1 MSSDPTGSTGELDDE
16 SVASPPT
23 VAWSV
28 PADAVA
34 VIGYTVVV
42 EGVIVSGLSGV
53 TPLRA
58 ALGVPFALFLPGYAL
73 CSALFPA
80 RTAPLTGRDG
90 AVLRGPIRGDGLFWP
105 DRVALSFG
113 VSLACL
119 PVVALVLGVSGLGY
133 APAVVAAAL
142 GSVVVSGTV
151 VGTVRRAR
159 LPPGDRYRVPYR
171 RWVDEAREALVGG
184 DALDTGLNLTL
195 VVLVVLAVGTLGYAL
210 VSPPAAES
218 YSGFQLLAEGE
229 DGDLVA
235 DDYPREFDP
244 GESRQLYVGIDN
256 HEGSTTRYTVVA
268 ELQRVETAE
277 GSVSVLERERLDRF
291 SATLDPGERLR
302 ERRTVAPDTTGEDLR
317 LVYYLYRGDAPAD
330 PDGSSAYRSVYL
342 WVDVGDGDGQG

>member
-28 PADAVA
+28 PADAV
-34 VIGYTVVV
+34 VVFGYTVVV
-42 EGVIVSGLSGV
+42 GGLMVSDLSGV

-80 RTAPLTGRDG
+80 RITPSTGRGG
-90 AVLRGPIRGDGLFWP
+90 AVLRGPIRGDGLFWT

-113 VSLACL
+113 VSLALL
-119 PVVALVLGVSGLGY
+119 PVLALALAVSGLGY
-133 APAVVAAAL
+133 APTVVAAAL
-142 GSVVVSGTV
+142 GSVAVAGMV

-159 LPPGDRYRVPYR
+159 LPAGERYRVPYR
-171 RWVDEAREALVGG
+171 TWVDEAGEAVVGG
-184 DALDTGLNLTL
+184 GTLDAGLNLA
-195 VVLVVLAVGTLGYAL
+195 VAVLVVLAVGTLGYAL

-218 YSGFQLLAEGE
+218 YSGFQLLAEGD

-235 DDYPREFDP
+235 GEYPREFDP
-244 GESRQLYVGIDN
+244 GEPRQLYVGIDN
-256 HEGSTTRYTVVA
+256 HEGSTTSYTVVA

-277 GSVSVLERERLDRF
+277 GSVSVLERERVDRF
-291 SATLDPGERLR
+291 STTLDPGERVR
-302 ERRTVAPDTTGEDLR
+302 ERRTVAPDTTGEHLR
-317 LVYYLYRGDAPAD
+317 LVYYLYRDDAPAN
-330 PDGSSAYRSVYL
+330 PDGSSAYRSVYI
-342 WVDVGDGDGQG
+342 WVDVGNAGGEG